1 MFLGGNQRSKSLKS
15 GPIDNDYWSE
25 HSRKLGDCILQK
37 KQKNKKKTFASF
49 L

>member
-1 MFLGGNQRSKSLKS
+1 MLLGGNQRSKSLKS

-25 HSRKLGDCILQK
+25 HSRKLADCILQK
-37 KQKNKKKTFASF
+37 NKRTKKKTFVSF